1 MPCVDSPVT
10 CKIRSSTTTRTIKGD
25 MQDWKLLGMQT
36 EHINVLP
43 VVPGICRFSINMQGT
58 AMQEYLWSYTTVIQD
73 RYTRFWGCLVNLTG
87 KTCWGRA
94 DDVLTKCWGA
104 KHDHIYDIYFLL
116 RNINAAL
123 WIFRSVIK
131 EHLEILPVFCYV
143 GLLLIYETEPNNHCL
158 RFQSREGVKD
168 AEDP

>member
-104 KHDHIYDIYFLL
+104 KHDHIRHLFFIEKHKCSVMNFQERYKRTLRNPASVLL
-116 RNINAAL
+116 R
-123 WIFRSVIK
+123 WFVIDIRDWAK
-131 EHLEILPVFCYV
+131 QSLPT
-143 GLLLIYETEPNNHCL
+143 LSI
-158 RFQSREGVKD
+158 
-168 AEDP
+168 